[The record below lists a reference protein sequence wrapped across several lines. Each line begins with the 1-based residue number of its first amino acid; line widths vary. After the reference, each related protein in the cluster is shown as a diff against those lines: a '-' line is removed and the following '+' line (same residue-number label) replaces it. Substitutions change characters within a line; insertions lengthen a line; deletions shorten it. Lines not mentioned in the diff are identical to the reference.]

1 MLEPDYIRNMTRRLR
16 RIAQDMEDDVIAAII
31 AALLVML
38 DGEPPTETEVA
49 EEVSEIVEK
58 YQIEGSAELRRI
70 FKDAVETNIT
80 NDAAAV
86 SEAEKVAQEPLDTPL
101 TSQIPQIEPQKVPA
115 DSFPD
120 LTKETRFGP
129 SKDVQEALSDPYTRE
144 LINHFHRQ
152 TQATWQNLTD
162 TFAYEGTRAYVNA
175 ADAAAV
181 QVSTGTSSR
190 EAIDGAIE
198 KLNADGITVVENPKT
213 GHRDHVDV
221 AMERNVRTTVSQLAG
236 DLTLQ
241 SCKRNGMSLVLV
253 SAHYG
258 ARPTH
263 AVWQGKVYSL
273 TGDTDKYKDF
283 YRETEYGQMLGL
295 CGINC
300 RHSFSPFAEGMH
312 NPYEGKDFND
322 PQRYKDEQTQRAM
335 ERRIRKLRREKK
347 ALDEEYKKIKT
358 LELKERRRRVAAALK
373 EAVREYEEFCAVHG
387 FRPLWERTRV

>member
-1 MLEPDYIRNMTRRLR
+1 MLEPDYIRNMTRRIR

-31 AALLVML
+31 AALLLML
-38 DGEPPTETEVA
+38 EDGEPTEA
-49 EEVSEIVEK
+49 EMAKQVSEITEQ
-58 YQIEGSAELRRI
+58 YQIAGSAELRRI

-80 NDAAAV
+80 NDAQAV
-86 SEAEKVAQEPLDTPL
+86 AEAEKVAEEPLDTPL

-120 LTKETRFGP
+120 LTKETRFEA
-129 SKDVQEALSDPYTRE
+129 SKDVKEALSDPYTRE

-152 TQATWQNLTD
+152 TQATWRNLTD

-175 ADAAAV
+175 ADEAAV
-181 QVSTGTSSR
+181 KVSAGASSR
-190 EAIDGAIE
+190 EAIDGAI
-198 KLNADGITVVENPKT
+198 KRLTVDGITVVENPET

-221 AMERNVRTTVSQLAG
+221 AIDRNVRTTVSQLAG

-241 SCKRNGMSLVLV
+241 NCKKNGISLVLV

-263 AVWQGKVYSL
+263 ALWQGKVYSL

-283 YRETEYGQMLGL
+283 YRETEYGEMLGL

-300 RHSFSPFAEGMH
+300 RHSFSPFVEGMH
-312 NPYEGKDFND
+312 NPYEGKDYSD
-322 PQRYKDEQTQRAM
+322 GQRYADEQTQRAM

-347 ALDEEYKKIKT
+347 ALDAEFKQIKT
-358 LELKERRRRVAAALK
+358 PELKERRRRVATILK
-373 EAVREYEEFCAVHG
+373 EAITEYEAFCAAHD
-387 FRPLWERTRV
+387 FRPLWERTRA